1 MGPAGR
7 IMQRLN
13 NLSYEYFKPM
23 TRIFNFCA
31 GPATLP
37 LPVLEKARDEMLD
50 YQGLGMSVMEIS
62 HRGGA
67 FDQIAARTEACLRR
81 LLSITDD
88 YAILFLAG
96 GATAQFAQV
105 PLNLASRERPGAYI
119 VDGSWSKKAF
129 TTAQRMGLARLAA
142 SSEASGFKSIPAKN
156 EWNLEGNPAY
166 LHYVSNETISGVQF
180 RQPPE
185 TELPL
190 VSDMSSDILSRPV
203 DVSKFG
209 VIYAGAQKNIG
220 QAGLAVVIV
229 RKDLLQDLPPD
240 QPDLQSWKIQ
250 HQQSSRL
257 NTPPTYAWYIAGLV
271 FDWIEASGG
280 VARMAQLNQQ
290 KAETFYAFL
299 DGSSFYLN
307 DIPPQYRS
315 HMNIPF
321 KIVDESLHGRF
332 IAEAEQAGLS
342 SLKGHR
348 SVGGMRASIYN
359 AMPIEGV
366 MALIG
371 FMREFERQAG

>member
-1 MGPAGR
+1 
-7 IMQRLN
+7 
-13 NLSYEYFKPM
+13 M

-62 HRGGA
+62 HRSAA
-67 FDQIAARTEACLRR
+67 FDELAEKTEACLRR
-81 LLSITDD
+81 LLSISDD
-88 YAILFLAG
+88 YTVLFLAG
-96 GATAQFAQV
+96 GATMQFAQV
-105 PLNLASRERPGAYI
+105 PLNLASADRPGAYI

-129 TTAQRMGLARLAA
+129 STAQRMGLARLAA
-142 SSEASGFKSIPAKN
+142 SSEATGFKSIPSQS
-156 EWNLEGNPAY
+156 EWDLEANPAY

-185 TELPL
+185 SELPL

-203 DVSKFG
+203 DVGKFG

-229 RKDLLQDLPPD
+229 RKDLLQDLPD
-240 QPDLQSWKIQ
+240 HIPDLQSWKVQ
-250 HQQSSRL
+250 HKQGSRL

-271 FDWIEASGG
+271 FDWVEASGG
-280 VARMAQLNQQ
+280 LERMAQLNQH
-290 KAETFYAFL
+290 KADTLYQYL
-299 DGSSFYLN
+299 DQSSFYQN
-307 DIPPQYRS
+307 DIPAEFRS
-315 HMNIPF
+315 NMNIPF
-321 KIVDESLHGRF
+321 QIVDESLHGRF
-332 IAEAEQAGLS
+332 IAEAEAAGLS

-359 AMPIEGV
+359 ALPIEGIK
-366 MALIG
+366 ALIG
-371 FMREFERQAG
+371 FMKEFESKAG